1 LIALAWLLKGK
12 RKLEPREETIRRR
25 SCGEN
30 KGNSKNVVNKVCC
43 AWIDLVGFFFIL
55 LPSFGGWRRFF
66 GVTWL
71 APKKKRLSAEMAKQ
85 RK

>member
-1 LIALAWLLKGK
+1 
-12 RKLEPREETIRRR
+12 
-25 SCGEN
+25 
-30 KGNSKNVVNKVCC
+30 
-43 AWIDLVGFFFIL
+43 LVGFFFIL